1 MPWNR
6 VTFTLKQIEEEGVL
20 NHLEDQFE
28 DIFMEYEGPSDM
40 AIFSDNDYTDET
52 ISFYFTPGCEPNCEN
67 IILFYDGEECE
78 TPDIEE
84 VFLFAGNDDSFDLL
98 A

>member
-6 VTFTLKQIEEEGVL
+6 VTFTIEQIEEEGIL
-20 NHLEDQFE
+20 NEMEDQFE
-28 DIFMEYEGPSDM
+28 TVFMESEGPSDM

-52 ISFYFTPGCEPNCEN
+52 ISFYFTPGCEPGCEN
-67 IILFYDGEECE
+67 IILFFDAEECE
-78 TPDIEE
+78 PPDIDE
-84 VFLFAGNDDSFDLL
+84 VFLFAGNDDALDLL